1 MNLAPQ
7 SPTNDLM
14 DRLEAMVSTLCGYS
28 KDKEETAAR
37 KKALRHDIAAYTRS
51 DTQQV
56 DHWLWKR
63 TYGPS
68 YDKGIGLGKWLDEK
82 MLGLSPKE
90 KASFKGFLATVKKTR
105 SES

>member
-14 DRLEAMVSTLCGYS
+14 DRLEAIVATLG
-28 KDKEETAAR
+28 KDKAKRASLR
-37 KKALRHDIAAYTRS
+37 KEIASATFS
-51 DTQQV
+51 DTQQISSWV
-56 DHWLWKR
+56 FSRDYK
-63 TYGPS
+63 PS
-68 YDKGIGLGKWLDEK
+68 ADKYVALKNWLDEK

-105 SES
+105 RES